1 MKKFVNFLKN
11 YKTMLLL
18 ILAMIIG
25 AVGGLIFKEDAMV
38 VKPLG
43 DLFLNLM
50 FVIIVPLVFLTISL
64 AVAKV
69 KHPKRLGK
77 IMVSTV
83 IIFLVTSVIAVGIGF
98 LSTYFVDL
106 VDKGDTTS
114 IKELFDGEVASDT
127 DLNFLERT
135 VQLISVDDF
144 TGLLSKE
151 NVIALLVCALIVG
164 FSMRM
169 SKEKAEPLLK
179 VMESMHSVVFNF
191 IKITMYYAPI
201 GIGCYFASYVG
212 SFGASI
218 ATGFLKTFIY
228 YALVALIYYIV
239 MYTLYAF
246 ISGGTK
252 AVKVW
257 WKNILPSTFTA
268 LATCSSAACIP
279 INIDS
284 AKKMN
289 VSEDVADTTISLATN
304 LHQDGSMIGS
314 VFKIMFLACLFGLNT
329 SDPGTIGQILVTAL
343 VASVLISAV
352 PIGGGTISEM
362 VIISMMGF
370 PVASLPVLTMV
381 ATVIDAP
388 ATALNAVGD
397 TSCSLL
403 VSRVVD
409 GKNWVTNNKTNIEKK
424 PKIFRISRGFERN
437 KKTVHDFYYILHI
450 YIVYFI

>member
-1 MKKFVNFLKN
+1 MEKVKKFLKN

-25 AVGGLIFKEDAMV
+25 AIAGLIFKEDAMV

-50 FVIIVPLVFLTISL
+50 FVIIVPLVFLTIAL

-83 IIFLVTSVIAVGIGF
+83 IIFLITSVIAVVIGF
-98 LSTYFVDL
+98 ATTYFVNL
-106 VDKGDTTS
+106 VDAGDSSS
-114 IKELFDGEVASDT
+114 IRELFDGEVSTDT

-144 TGLLSKE
+144 TGLLSKD
-151 NVIALLVCALIVG
+151 NVVALLVCALIVG
-164 FSMRM
+164 FAMRM
-169 SKEKAEPLLK
+169 SGEKAEPLLK
-179 VMESMHSVVFNF
+179 VMESAHSVVFNF

-218 ATGFLKTFIY
+218 AAGFLKTFVL
-228 YALVALIYYIV
+228 YALVALAYYVI
-239 MYTLYAF
+239 MYSLYAF
-246 ISGGTK
+246 ISGGRK
-252 AVKVW
+252 AVKAW
-257 WKNILPSTFTA
+257 WTNILPSTFTA

-289 VSEDVADTTISLATN
+289 VSEDVAETTISLATN

-329 SDPGTIGQILVTAL
+329 ADPGTIGQILITAL

-362 VIISMMGF
+362 VIISMMGY
-370 PVASLPVLTMV
+370 PVAALPVLTMV

-409 GKNWVTNNKTNIEKK
+409 GKDWVTANHEENNKVIEAEIKEK
-424 PKIFRISRGFERN
+424 PKKKTN
-437 KKTVHDFYYILHI
+437 KKK
-450 YIVYFI
+450 

>member
-1 MKKFVNFLKN
+1 MEKVKKFLKN

-25 AVGGLIFKEDAMV
+25 AIAGLIFKEDAMV

-50 FVIIVPLVFLTISL
+50 FVIIVPLVFLTIAL

-83 IIFLVTSVIAVGIGF
+83 IIFLITSVIAVVIGF
-98 LSTYFVDL
+98 ATTYFVDL
-106 VDKGDTTS
+106 VDAGDSSS
-114 IKELFDGEVASDT
+114 IKELFDGEVSTDT

-144 TGLLSKE
+144 TGLLSKD
-151 NVIALLVCALIVG
+151 NVVALLVCALIVG
-164 FSMRM
+164 FAMRM
-169 SKEKAEPLLK
+169 SGEKAEPLLK
-179 VMESMHSVVFNF
+179 VMESAHSVVFNF

-218 ATGFLKTFIY
+218 AAGFLKTFVL
-228 YALVALIYYIV
+228 YALVALAYYVI
-239 MYTLYAF
+239 MYSLYAF

-252 AVKVW
+252 GLKVW
-257 WKNILPSTFTA
+257 WTNILPSTFTA

-289 VSEDVADTTISLATN
+289 VSEDVAETTISLATN

-329 SDPGTIGQILVTAL
+329 ADPGTIGQILITAL

-362 VIISMMGF
+362 VIISMMGY
-370 PVASLPVLTMV
+370 PVAALPVLTMV

-409 GKNWVTNNKTNIEKK
+409 GKDWVTANHEENNKVIEAEIKEK
-424 PKIFRISRGFERN
+424 PKKKTN
-437 KKTVHDFYYILHI
+437 KKK
-450 YIVYFI
+450 

>member
-98 LSTYFVDL
+98 LSTYCVDL
-106 VDKGDTTS
+106 VDKGDTAS

-228 YALVALIYYIV
+228 YALIALIYYIV
-239 MYTLYAF
+239 IYTLYAF

-424 PKIFRISRGFERN
+424 PKNTR
-437 KKTVHDFYYILHI
+437 KKTEKK
-450 YIVYFI
+450 

>member
-83 IIFLVTSVIAVGIGF
+83 IIFLITSVIAVGIGF

-106 VDKGDTTS
+106 VDKGDTAS

-228 YALVALIYYIV
+228 YALIALIYYIV

-314 VFKIMFLACLFGLNT
+314 VFKIMFLACLFGLNI

-424 PKIFRISRGFERN
+424 PKKTR
-437 KKTVHDFYYILHI
+437 KKTEKK
-450 YIVYFI
+450 

>member
-98 LSTYFVDL
+98 LSTYCVDL
-106 VDKGDTTS
+106 VDKGDTAS

-314 VFKIMFLACLFGLNT
+314 VFKIMFLACLFGLNI

-424 PKIFRISRGFERN
+424 PKKTR
-437 KKTVHDFYYILHI
+437 KKTEKK
-450 YIVYFI
+450 

>member
-1 MKKFVNFLKN
+1 MTKVKSFLKN
-11 YKTMLLL
+11 YKTMIFLV
-18 ILAMIIG
+18 LAMIIG
-25 AVGGLIFKEDAMV
+25 AICGLIFKEDATI

-64 AVAKV
+64 AVAKI
-69 KHPKRLGK
+69 KQPKRLGK
-77 IMVSTV
+77 IMVTTV
-83 IIFLVTSVIAVGIGF
+83 IVFLITSVIAVGIGF

-106 VDKGDTTS
+106 VDKGDTLA
-114 IKELFDGEVASDT
+114 IKELFDGETSSDA

-151 NVIALLVCALIVG
+151 NVVALLVCALLVG

-169 SKEKAEPLLK
+169 SGEKATPLLR
-179 VMESMHSVVFNF
+179 VMESAHSVVFNF
-191 IKITMYYAPI
+191 IKLTMYYAPI

-212 SFGASI
+212 TFGASI
-218 ATGFLKTFIY
+218 AAGFLKVAIL
-228 YALVALIYYIV
+228 YAIVALAYYLIV
-239 MYTLYAF
+239 YSFYAF
-246 ISGGTK
+246 ISGGRK
-252 AVKVW
+252 ALNVW

-314 VFKIMFLACLFGLNT
+314 VFKIMFLVCLFGTNIA
-329 SDPGTIGQILVTAL
+329 DPGTIFQILLVAL

-362 VIISMMGF
+362 VIISMMGY
-370 PVASLPVLTMV
+370 PVAALPVLTMI

-388 ATALNAVGD
+388 ATTLNAVGD

-409 GKNWVTNNKTNIEKK
+409 GKDWVTMNHDDNIKDEIEK
-424 PKIFRISRGFERN
+424 
-437 KKTVHDFYYILHI
+437 
-450 YIVYFI
+450 

>member
-1 MKKFVNFLKN
+1 MKKFINFLKN
-11 YKTMLLL
+11 YKTMLIL

-25 AVGGLIFKEDAMV
+25 AIAGLVFKEDAMV

-43 DLFLNLM
+43 ELFLNLM
-50 FVIIVPLVFLTISL
+50 FVIIVPLVFLTITL

-83 IIFLVTSVIAVGIGF
+83 VIFLITSVIAVGIGF

-106 VDKGDTTS
+106 VDKGDTSS
-114 IKELFDGEVASDT
+114 IRELFDGEVANDT

-144 TGLLSKE
+144 TGLFSKD

-164 FSMRM
+164 FAARM
-169 SKEKAEPLLK
+169 SGEKAEPLIK
-179 VMESMHSVVFNF
+179 VMESAHSVVFNF

-218 ATGFLKTFIY
+218 ATGFLKTFIL
-228 YALVALIYYIV
+228 YAVVALAYYVI
-239 MYTLYAF
+239 MYSLYAF
-246 ISGGTK
+246 VSGGFK
-252 AVKVW
+252 GVKVW

-314 VFKIMFLACLFGLNT
+314 VFKIMFLACLFGLNI
-329 SDPGTIGQILVTAL
+329 SDPGTVGQILITAL
-343 VASVLISAV
+343 VASLLISAV

-370 PVASLPVLTMV
+370 PVAALPVLTMV

-403 VSRVVD
+403 VARCVD
-409 GKNWVTNNKTNIEKK
+409 GKDWVIKDHKANKSKAVKSKVKSKK
-424 PKIFRISRGFERN
+424 K
-437 KKTVHDFYYILHI
+437 
-450 YIVYFI
+450 

>member
-1 MKKFVNFLKN
+1 
-11 YKTMLLL
+11 MLLL

-25 AVGGLIFKEDAMV
+25 AIAGLIFKEDSMV

-50 FVIIVPLVFLTISL
+50 FVIIVPLVFLTIAL

-83 IIFLVTSVIAVGIGF
+83 IIFLITSVIAVVIGF
-98 LSTYFVDL
+98 ATTYFVDL
-106 VDKGDTTS
+106 VDAGDSSS
-114 IKELFDGEVASDT
+114 IRELFDGEVSTDT

-144 TGLLSKE
+144 TGLLSKD
-151 NVIALLVCALIVG
+151 NVVALLVCALIVG
-164 FSMRM
+164 FAMRM
-169 SKEKAEPLLK
+169 SGEKAEPLLK
-179 VMESMHSVVFNF
+179 VMESAHSVVFNF

-218 ATGFLKTFIY
+218 AAGFLKTFVL
-228 YALVALIYYIV
+228 YALVALSYYVI
-239 MYTLYAF
+239 MYSLYAF

-252 AVKVW
+252 GLKVW
-257 WKNILPSTFTA
+257 WTNILPSTFTA

-289 VSEDVADTTISLATN
+289 VSEDVAETTISLATN

-329 SDPGTIGQILVTAL
+329 ADPGTIGQILITAL

-362 VIISMMGF
+362 VIISMMGY
-370 PVASLPVLTMV
+370 PVAALPVLTMV

-409 GKNWVTNNKTNIEKK
+409 GKDWVTANHEENNKVIEAEIKEKLKK
-424 PKIFRISRGFERN
+424 KTN
-437 KKTVHDFYYILHI
+437 KKK
-450 YIVYFI
+450 

>member
-1 MKKFVNFLKN
+1 
-11 YKTMLLL
+11 MLLL

-25 AVGGLIFKEDAMV
+25 AIAGLIFKEDAMV

-50 FVIIVPLVFLTISL
+50 FVIIVPLVFLTIAL

-83 IIFLVTSVIAVGIGF
+83 IIFLITSVIAVVIGF
-98 LSTYFVDL
+98 ATTYFVDL
-106 VDKGDTTS
+106 VDVGDSSS
-114 IKELFDGEVASDT
+114 IKELFDGEVSTDT

-144 TGLLSKE
+144 TGLLSKD
-151 NVIALLVCALIVG
+151 NVVALLVCALIVG
-164 FSMRM
+164 FAMRM
-169 SKEKAEPLLK
+169 SGEKAEPLLK
-179 VMESMHSVVFNF
+179 VMESAHSVVFNF

-218 ATGFLKTFIY
+218 AAGFLKTFVL
-228 YALVALIYYIV
+228 YALVALAYYVI
-239 MYTLYAF
+239 MYSLYAF

-252 AVKVW
+252 GLKVW
-257 WKNILPSTFTA
+257 WTNILPSTFTA

-289 VSEDVADTTISLATN
+289 VSEDVAETTISLATN

-329 SDPGTIGQILVTAL
+329 ADPGTIGQILITAL

-362 VIISMMGF
+362 VIISMMGY
-370 PVASLPVLTMV
+370 PVAALPVLTMV

-409 GKNWVTNNKTNIEKK
+409 GKNWVTANHEENNKVIEADLKEKTKK
-424 PKIFRISRGFERN
+424 KTN
-437 KKTVHDFYYILHI
+437 KKK
-450 YIVYFI
+450 

>member
-1 MKKFVNFLKN
+1 MEKVKKFLKN

-25 AVGGLIFKEDAMV
+25 AIAGLIFKEDAMV

-50 FVIIVPLVFLTISL
+50 FVIIVPLVFLTIAL

-83 IIFLVTSVIAVGIGF
+83 IIFLITSVIAVVIGF
-98 LSTYFVDL
+98 ATTYFVDL
-106 VDKGDTTS
+106 VDVGDSSS
-114 IKELFDGEVASDT
+114 IKELFDGEVSTDT

-144 TGLLSKE
+144 TGLLSKD
-151 NVIALLVCALIVG
+151 NVVALLVCALIVG
-164 FSMRM
+164 FAMRM
-169 SKEKAEPLLK
+169 SGEKAEPLLK
-179 VMESMHSVVFNF
+179 VMESAHSVVFNF

-218 ATGFLKTFIY
+218 AAGFLKTFVL
-228 YALVALIYYIV
+228 YALVALAYYVI
-239 MYTLYAF
+239 MYSLYAF

-252 AVKVW
+252 GLKVW
-257 WKNILPSTFTA
+257 WTNILPSTFTA

-289 VSEDVADTTISLATN
+289 VSEDVAETTISLATN

-329 SDPGTIGQILVTAL
+329 ADPGTIGQILITAL

-362 VIISMMGF
+362 VIISMMGY
-370 PVASLPVLTMV
+370 PVAALPVLTMV

-409 GKNWVTNNKTNIEKK
+409 GKDWVTTNHEENNKVIEAEIKEKTKK
-424 PKIFRISRGFERN
+424 KTN
-437 KKTVHDFYYILHI
+437 KKK
-450 YIVYFI
+450 

>member
-1 MKKFVNFLKN
+1 MTKVKSFLKN

-25 AVGGLIFKEDAMV
+25 AVCGLIFKEDTMV

-83 IIFLVTSVIAVGIGF
+83 VVFLITSVIAVIIGF
-98 LSTYFVDL
+98 ASTYFVDL
-106 VDKGDTTS
+106 VNVGETSS

-151 NVIALLVCALIVG
+151 NVVALLVCALIVG
-164 FSMRM
+164 FAMRM
-169 SKEKAEPLLK
+169 SGEKAEPLLK
-179 VMESMHSVVFNF
+179 VMESAHSVVFNF

-201 GIGCYFASYVG
+201 GIGCYFAAYVG
-212 SFGASI
+212 SLGASI
-218 ATGFLKTFIY
+218 ATGFLKVAIL
-228 YALVALIYYIV
+228 YALVALAYYVIV
-239 MYTLYAF
+239 YSLYAF
-246 ISGGTK
+246 ISGGGK
-252 AVKVW
+252 GVKVW

-314 VFKIMFLACLFGLNT
+314 VFKIMFLVCLFGTNI
-329 SDPGTIGQILVTAL
+329 SNPGTIAQILVTAL

-362 VIISMMGF
+362 VIISMMGY
-370 PVASLPVLTMV
+370 PVAALPVLTMI

-388 ATALNAVGD
+388 ATMLNAVGD

-409 GKNWVTNNKTNIEKK
+409 GKDWVTE
-424 PKIFRISRGFERN
+424 SHDN
-437 KKTVHDFYYILHI
+437 KKVLEAEIKEKSKNRKKK
-450 YIVYFI
+450 

>member
-1 MKKFVNFLKN
+1 MEKVRKFLKN

-25 AVGGLIFKEDAMV
+25 AIAGLIFKEDAMA

-50 FVIIVPLVFLTISL
+50 FVIIVPLVFLTIAL

-83 IIFLVTSVIAVGIGF
+83 IIFLITSVIAVVIGF
-98 LSTYFVDL
+98 ATTYFVDL
-106 VDKGDTTS
+106 VDAGDSSS
-114 IKELFDGEVASDT
+114 IRELFDGEVSTDT

-144 TGLLSKE
+144 TGLLSKD
-151 NVIALLVCALIVG
+151 NVVALLVCALIVG
-164 FSMRM
+164 FAMRM
-169 SKEKAEPLLK
+169 SGEKAEPLLK
-179 VMESMHSVVFNF
+179 VMESAHSVVFNF

-218 ATGFLKTFIY
+218 AAGFLKTFVL
-228 YALVALIYYIV
+228 YALVALAYYVI
-239 MYTLYAF
+239 MYSLYAF
-246 ISGGTK
+246 ISGGRK
-252 AVKVW
+252 AVKAW
-257 WKNILPSTFTA
+257 WTNILPSTFTA

-289 VSEDVADTTISLATN
+289 VSEDVAETTISLATN

-329 SDPGTIGQILVTAL
+329 ADPGTIGQILITAL

-362 VIISMMGF
+362 VIISMIGY
-370 PVASLPVLTMV
+370 PVAALPVLTMV

-409 GKNWVTNNKTNIEKK
+409 GKDWVTANHEENNKVIEAEIEEK
-424 PKIFRISRGFERN
+424 PKKKTN
-437 KKTVHDFYYILHI
+437 KKK
-450 YIVYFI
+450 

>member
-1 MKKFVNFLKN
+1 MEKVKKFLKN

-25 AVGGLIFKEDAMV
+25 AIAGLIFKEDAMV

-50 FVIIVPLVFLTISL
+50 FVIIVPLVFLTIAL

-83 IIFLVTSVIAVGIGF
+83 IIFLITSVIAVVIGF
-98 LSTYFVDL
+98 ATTYFVDL
-106 VDKGDTTS
+106 VDAGDSSS
-114 IKELFDGEVASDT
+114 IRELFDGEVSTDT

-144 TGLLSKE
+144 TGLLSKD
-151 NVIALLVCALIVG
+151 NVVALLVCALIVG
-164 FSMRM
+164 FAMRM
-169 SKEKAEPLLK
+169 SGEKAEPLLK
-179 VMESMHSVVFNF
+179 VMESAHSVVFNF

-218 ATGFLKTFIY
+218 AAGFLKTFVL
-228 YALVALIYYIV
+228 YALVALAYYVI
-239 MYTLYAF
+239 MYSLYAF

-252 AVKVW
+252 GLKVW
-257 WKNILPSTFTA
+257 WTNILPSTFTA

-289 VSEDVADTTISLATN
+289 VSEDVAETTISLATN

-329 SDPGTIGQILVTAL
+329 ADPGTIGQILITAL

-362 VIISMMGF
+362 VIISMMGY
-370 PVASLPVLTMV
+370 PVAALPVLTMV

-409 GKNWVTNNKTNIEKK
+409 GKDWVTANHEENNKVIEAEIKEKLKK
-424 PKIFRISRGFERN
+424 KTN
-437 KKTVHDFYYILHI
+437 KKK
-450 YIVYFI
+450 

>member
-1 MKKFVNFLKN
+1 MSKFKNFLKN
-11 YKTMLLL
+11 YKTMIFLV
-18 ILAMIIG
+18 LAMIIG
-25 AVGGLIFKEDAMV
+25 AVCGLIFKEDAMV

-77 IMVSTV
+77 IMGTTV
-83 IIFLVTSVIAVGIGF
+83 VVFLITSIIAVGVGF

-106 VDKGDTTS
+106 VDKGDTS
-114 IKELFDGEVASDT
+114 AIKELFDGEAASDA

-151 NVIALLVCALIVG
+151 NVVALLVCALLVG
-164 FSMRM
+164 FAMRM
-169 SKEKAEPLLK
+169 SGEKGEPLLK
-179 VMESMHSVVFNF
+179 VMESAHSVVFNF

-201 GIGCYFASYVG
+201 GIGCYFAAYVG
-212 SFGASI
+212 SLGASI
-218 ATGFLKTFIY
+218 ATGFLKVAIL
-228 YALVALIYYIV
+228 YALVALAYYVIV
-239 MYTLYAF
+239 YSLYAF
-246 ISGGTK
+246 ISGGRK
-252 AVKVW
+252 GVEVW
-257 WKNILPSTFTA
+257 WKNVLPSTFTA

-314 VFKIMFLACLFGLNT
+314 VFKIMFLVCLFGTNI
-329 SDPGTIGQILVTAL
+329 SNPGTVAQILLVAL

-362 VIISMMGF
+362 VIISMMGY
-370 PVASLPVLTMV
+370 PVAALPVLTMI

-388 ATALNAVGD
+388 ATTLNAVGD

-409 GKNWVTNNKTNIEKK
+409 GKDWVTMNHDDNIKDEIEK
-424 PKIFRISRGFERN
+424 
-437 KKTVHDFYYILHI
+437 
-450 YIVYFI
+450 

>member
-1 MKKFVNFLKN
+1 MEKVRKFLKN

-25 AVGGLIFKEDAMV
+25 AIAGLIFKEDAMA

-50 FVIIVPLVFLTISL
+50 FVIIVPLVFLTIAL

-83 IIFLVTSVIAVGIGF
+83 IIFLITSVIAVVIGF
-98 LSTYFVDL
+98 ATTYFVDL
-106 VDKGDTTS
+106 VDAGDSSS
-114 IKELFDGEVASDT
+114 IRELFDGEVSTDT

-144 TGLLSKE
+144 TGLLSKD
-151 NVIALLVCALIVG
+151 NVVALLVCALIVG
-164 FSMRM
+164 FAMGM
-169 SKEKAEPLLK
+169 SGEKAEPLLK
-179 VMESMHSVVFNF
+179 VMESAHSVVFNF

-218 ATGFLKTFIY
+218 AAGFLKTFVL
-228 YALVALIYYIV
+228 YALVALAYYVI
-239 MYTLYAF
+239 MYSLYAF
-246 ISGGTK
+246 ISGGRK
-252 AVKVW
+252 AVKAW
-257 WKNILPSTFTA
+257 WTNILPSTFTA

-289 VSEDVADTTISLATN
+289 VSEDVAETTISLATN

-329 SDPGTIGQILVTAL
+329 ADPGTIGQILITAL

-362 VIISMMGF
+362 VIISMMGY
-370 PVASLPVLTMV
+370 PVAALPVLTMV

-409 GKNWVTNNKTNIEKK
+409 GKDWVTANHEENNKIIEAEIKEK
-424 PKIFRISRGFERN
+424 PKKKTN
-437 KKTVHDFYYILHI
+437 KKK
-450 YIVYFI
+450 

>member
-98 LSTYFVDL
+98 LSTYCVDL
-106 VDKGDTTS
+106 VDKGDTAS

-169 SKEKAEPLLK
+169 SGEKAEPLLK

-304 LHQDGSMIGS
+304 LHQDGSMIGG
-314 VFKIMFLACLFGLNT
+314 VFKIMFLACLFGLNI

-409 GKNWVTNNKTNIEKK
+409 GKNWVTNDKEIKKQKKNNI
-424 PKIFRISRGFERN
+424 
-437 KKTVHDFYYILHI
+437 
-450 YIVYFI
+450 

>member
-106 VDKGDTTS
+106 VDKGDTAS

-314 VFKIMFLACLFGLNT
+314 VFKIMLLACLFGLNT

-424 PKIFRISRGFERN
+424 PKNTR
-437 KKTVHDFYYILHI
+437 KKTEKK
-450 YIVYFI
+450 

>member
-1 MKKFVNFLKN
+1 MEKVKKFLKN

-25 AVGGLIFKEDAMV
+25 AIAGLIFKEDAMV

-50 FVIIVPLVFLTISL
+50 FVIIVPLVFLTIAL

-83 IIFLVTSVIAVGIGF
+83 IIFLITSVIAVVIGF
-98 LSTYFVDL
+98 ATTYFVDL
-106 VDKGDTTS
+106 VDAGDSSS
-114 IKELFDGEVASDT
+114 IRELFDGEVSTDT

-144 TGLLSKE
+144 TGLLSKD
-151 NVIALLVCALIVG
+151 NVVALLVCALIVG
-164 FSMRM
+164 FAMRM
-169 SKEKAEPLLK
+169 SGEKAEPLLK
-179 VMESMHSVVFNF
+179 VMESAHSVVFNF

-218 ATGFLKTFIY
+218 AAGFLKTFVL
-228 YALVALIYYIV
+228 YALVALAYYVI
-239 MYTLYAF
+239 MYSLYAF

-252 AVKVW
+252 GLKVW
-257 WKNILPSTFTA
+257 WTNILPSTFTA

-289 VSEDVADTTISLATN
+289 VSEDVAETTISLATN

-329 SDPGTIGQILVTAL
+329 ADPGTIGQILITAL

-362 VIISMMGF
+362 VIISMMGY
-370 PVASLPVLTMV
+370 PVAALPVLTMV

-409 GKNWVTNNKTNIEKK
+409 GKDWVTANHEENNKVIEADLKEKLKKKTNEKK
-424 PKIFRISRGFERN
+424 
-437 KKTVHDFYYILHI
+437 
-450 YIVYFI
+450 

>member
-1 MKKFVNFLKN
+1 MTKFKNFLKN
-11 YKTMLLL
+11 YKTMIFLV
-18 ILAMIIG
+18 LAMIIG
-25 AVGGLIFKEDAMV
+25 AICGLIFKEDATI

-64 AVAKV
+64 AVAKI
-69 KHPKRLGK
+69 KQPKRLGK
-77 IMVSTV
+77 IMVTTV
-83 IIFLVTSVIAVGIGF
+83 IVFLITSVIAVGIGF

-106 VDKGDTTS
+106 VDKGDTLA
-114 IKELFDGEVASDT
+114 IKELFDGETSSDA

-151 NVIALLVCALIVG
+151 NVVALLVCALLVG

-169 SKEKAEPLLK
+169 SGEKATPLLR
-179 VMESMHSVVFNF
+179 VMESAHSVVFNF
-191 IKITMYYAPI
+191 IKLTMYYAPI

-212 SFGASI
+212 TFGASI
-218 ATGFLKTFIY
+218 AAGFLKVAIL
-228 YALVALIYYIV
+228 YAIVALAYYLIV
-239 MYTLYAF
+239 YSFYAF
-246 ISGGTK
+246 ISGGRK
-252 AVKVW
+252 ALNVW

-314 VFKIMFLACLFGLNT
+314 VFKIMFLVCLFGTNIA
-329 SDPGTIGQILVTAL
+329 DPGTIFQILLVAL

-362 VIISMMGF
+362 VIISMMGY
-370 PVASLPVLTMV
+370 PVAALPVLTMI

-388 ATALNAVGD
+388 ATTLNAVGD

-409 GKNWVTNNKTNIEKK
+409 GKDWVTMNHDDNIKDEIEK
-424 PKIFRISRGFERN
+424 
-437 KKTVHDFYYILHI
+437 
-450 YIVYFI
+450 

>member
-1 MKKFVNFLKN
+1 MLGVLMTFAYNVSGGSFYMTKFKSFLKN
-11 YKTMLLL
+11 YKMMLLL
-18 ILAMIIG
+18 ILAMIVG
-25 AVGGLIFKEDAMV
+25 AIAGLIFKEDAMI

-43 DLFLNLM
+43 DLFLNML
-50 FVIIVPLVFLTISL
+50 FIIIVPLVFLTIAL
-64 AVAKV
+64 AVAKI

-77 IMVSTV
+77 IMGSTV
-83 IIFLVTSVIAVGIGF
+83 IIFLITSVIAVGIGF
-98 LSTYFVDL
+98 LSTYFTPL
-106 VDKGDTTS
+106 VDQGDTS
-114 IKELFDGEVASDT
+114 AIKELFDGEVASDT

-151 NVIALLVCALIVG
+151 NVVALLVCALIVG
-164 FSMRM
+164 FAMRM
-169 SKEKAEPLLK
+169 SGEKAEPLLK
-179 VMESMHSVVFNF
+179 VMESAHSVVFNF
-191 IKITMYYAPI
+191 IKIIMYYAPI
-201 GIGCYFASYVG
+201 GIACYFASYVG

-218 ATGFLKTFIY
+218 ATGFLKTAIW
-228 YALVALIYYIV
+228 YAVVALLYYVI

-246 ISGGTK
+246 LSGGMK

-257 WKNILPSTFTA
+257 WSNILPSTFTA

-289 VSEDVADTTISLATN
+289 VSEDVAETTISLATN

-314 VFKIMFLACLFGLNT
+314 VFKIMFLVCLFGTDVGNA
-329 SDPGTIGQILVTAL
+329 GTIGQILVTAL
-343 VASVLISAV
+343 VASLLISAV

-362 VIISMMGF
+362 VIISMMGY
-370 PVASLPVLTMV
+370 PVAALPVLTMI

-397 TSCSLL
+397 TSCALL

-409 GKNWVTNNKTNIEKK
+409 GKDWVTTNHEENIPEAKVTEKK
-424 PKIFRISRGFERN
+424 NR
-437 KKTVHDFYYILHI
+437 KKK
-450 YIVYFI
+450 

>member
-1 MKKFVNFLKN
+1 MIV
-11 YKTMLLL
+11 L

-25 AVGGLIFKEDAMV
+25 TIAGLIFKEDAEI

-50 FVIIVPLVFLTISL
+50 FVIIVPLIFLTISI

-69 KHPKRLGK
+69 KNPKRLGK
-77 IMVSTV
+77 IVATTA
-83 IIFLVTSVIAVGIGF
+83 IIFLVTSVIAVLIGF
-98 LSTYFVDL
+98 ICTKPINL
-106 VDKGDTTS
+106 VDKGDTKA
-114 IKELFDGEVASDT
+114 IKELFDGGVKNDVK
-127 DLNFLERT
+127 LNFLEST

-144 TGLLSKE
+144 TGLLSKQ
-151 NVIALLVCALIVG
+151 NVVALVVFALLIG

-169 SKEKAEPLLK
+169 SGKKAEPLLK
-179 VMESMHSVVFNF
+179 VMESAHSVVFNF
-191 IKITMYYAPI
+191 IKLTMYYAPI
-201 GIGCYFASYVG
+201 GIGCYFAAYVG
-212 SFGASI
+212 AFGSSI

-228 YALVALIYYIV
+228 YAIVAFGYYAI
-239 MYTLYAF
+239 MYSLYAF
-246 ISGGTK
+246 IAGG
-252 AVKVW
+252 VKGVKKW

-268 LATCSSAACIP
+268 LGTCSSAACIP

-289 VSEDVADTTISLATN
+289 ISEDVSETTISLATN

-329 SDPGTIGQILVTAL
+329 SDPSNIFQILLVSL

-362 VIISMMGF
+362 VIINMMGF
-370 PVASLPVLTMV
+370 PVAALPVLTMV

-388 ATALNAVGD
+388 ATMLNAVGD
-397 TSCSLL
+397 TSCALL
-403 VSRVVD
+403 VSRIVD
-409 GKNWVTNNKTNIEKK
+409 GKKWVK
-424 PKIFRISRGFERN
+424 
-437 KKTVHDFYYILHI
+437 
-450 YIVYFI
+450 

>member
-1 MKKFVNFLKN
+1 
-11 YKTMLLL
+11 MLLL

-25 AVGGLIFKEDAMV
+25 AVCGLIFKEDAMI

-77 IMVSTV
+77 IMGSTV
-83 IIFLVTSVIAVGIGF
+83 VVFLITSVIAVIIGF
-98 LSTYFVDL
+98 ASTYFVDL
-106 VDKGDTTS
+106 VNVGETSS

-151 NVIALLVCALIVG
+151 NVVALLVCALIVG
-164 FSMRM
+164 FAMRM
-169 SKEKAEPLLK
+169 SGEKAEPLLK
-179 VMESMHSVVFNF
+179 VMESAHSVVFNF

-201 GIGCYFASYVG
+201 GIGCYFAAYVG

-218 ATGFLKTFIY
+218 ATGFLKVAIL
-228 YALVALIYYIV
+228 YALVALAYYVIV
-239 MYTLYAF
+239 YSLYAF
-246 ISGGTK
+246 ISGGGK
-252 AVKVW
+252 GVKVW
-257 WKNILPSTFTA
+257 WKNVLPSTFTA

-314 VFKIMFLACLFGLNT
+314 VFKIMFLVCLFGTNI
-329 SDPGTIGQILVTAL
+329 SNPGTVAQILVTAL

-362 VIISMMGF
+362 VIISMMGY
-370 PVASLPVLTMV
+370 PVAALPVLTMI

-388 ATALNAVGD
+388 ATMLNAVGD

-403 VSRVVD
+403 VSRAID
-409 GKNWVTNNKTNIEKK
+409 GKDWVNKNHNVIEAEIKEK
-424 PKIFRISRGFERN
+424 SN
-437 KKTVHDFYYILHI
+437 KKK
-450 YIVYFI
+450 

>member
-1 MKKFVNFLKN
+1 MELFYIRGIHILDVFISLAYNVIGRRFYMTKFKNFLKN
-11 YKTMLLL
+11 YKTMIFLV
-18 ILAMIIG
+18 LAMIIG
-25 AVGGLIFKEDAMV
+25 AICGLIFKEDATI

-64 AVAKV
+64 AVAKI
-69 KHPKRLGK
+69 KQPKRLGK
-77 IMVSTV
+77 IMVTTV
-83 IIFLVTSVIAVGIGF
+83 IVFLITSVIAVGIGF

-106 VDKGDTTS
+106 VDKGDTLA
-114 IKELFDGEVASDT
+114 IKELFDGETSSDA

-151 NVIALLVCALIVG
+151 NVVALLVCALLVG

-169 SKEKAEPLLK
+169 SGEKATPLLR
-179 VMESMHSVVFNF
+179 VMESAHSVVFNF
-191 IKITMYYAPI
+191 IKLTMYYAPI

-212 SFGASI
+212 TFGASI
-218 ATGFLKTFIY
+218 AAGFLKVAIL
-228 YALVALIYYIV
+228 YAIVALAYYLIV
-239 MYTLYAF
+239 YSFYAF
-246 ISGGTK
+246 ISGGRK
-252 AVKVW
+252 ALNVW

-314 VFKIMFLACLFGLNT
+314 VFKIMFLVCLFGTNIA
-329 SDPGTIGQILVTAL
+329 DPGTIFQILLVAL

-362 VIISMMGF
+362 VIISMMGY
-370 PVASLPVLTMV
+370 PVAALPVLTMI

-388 ATALNAVGD
+388 ATTLNAVGD

-409 GKNWVTNNKTNIEKK
+409 GKDWVTMNHDDNIKDEIEK
-424 PKIFRISRGFERN
+424 
-437 KKTVHDFYYILHI
+437 
-450 YIVYFI
+450 

>member
-1 MKKFVNFLKN
+1 MEKVKRFLKN

-25 AVGGLIFKEDAMV
+25 AAAGLIFKEDAMI

-83 IIFLVTSVIAVGIGF
+83 VIFLITSVIAVVIGF

-106 VDKGDTTS
+106 VDQGDTS
-114 IKELFDGEVASDT
+114 AIKELFDGEVSADA

-151 NVIALLVCALIVG
+151 NVVALLVCALIVG

-169 SKEKAEPLLK
+169 SGEKAKPLLE
-179 VMESMHSVVFNF
+179 VMESAHSVVFNF

-212 SFGASI
+212 TFGASI
-218 ATGFLKTFIY
+218 ATGFLRTFIL
-228 YALVALIYYIV
+228 YALVALAYYVIIYS
-239 MYTLYAF
+239 LYAF

-257 WKNILPSTFTA
+257 WKNILPSTFTS

-279 INIDS
+279 VNIDS

-314 VFKIMFLACLFGLNT
+314 VFKIMFLACLFGTNI

-362 VIISMMGF
+362 VIISMMGY
-370 PVASLPVLTMV
+370 PVSALPVLTMI

-409 GKNWVTNNKTNIEKK
+409 GKNWVTANHEENSKVIETKVKEK
-424 PKIFRISRGFERN
+424 PK
-437 KKTVHDFYYILHI
+437 KKHSK
-450 YIVYFI
+450 

>member
-1 MKKFVNFLKN
+1 MTKVKNFLKN

-25 AVGGLIFKEDAMV
+25 AVCGLIFKEDTMV

-83 IIFLVTSVIAVGIGF
+83 VVFLITSVIAVIIGF
-98 LSTYFVDL
+98 ASTYFVDL
-106 VDKGDTTS
+106 VNVGETSS

-127 DLNFLERT
+127 DLNFLART

-151 NVIALLVCALIVG
+151 NVVALLVCALIVG
-164 FSMRM
+164 FAMRM
-169 SKEKAEPLLK
+169 SGEKAEPLLK
-179 VMESMHSVVFNF
+179 VMESAHSVVFNF

-201 GIGCYFASYVG
+201 GIGCYFAAYVG
-212 SFGASI
+212 SLGASI
-218 ATGFLKTFIY
+218 ATGFLKVAIL
-228 YALVALIYYIV
+228 YALVALAYYVIIYS
-239 MYTLYAF
+239 LYAF
-246 ISGGTK
+246 ISGGGK
-252 AVKVW
+252 GVKVW

-314 VFKIMFLACLFGLNT
+314 VFKIMFLVCLFGTNI
-329 SDPGTIGQILVTAL
+329 SNPGTVAQILVTAL

-362 VIISMMGF
+362 VIISMMGY
-370 PVASLPVLTMV
+370 PVAALPVLTMI

-388 ATALNAVGD
+388 ATMLNAVGD

-409 GKNWVTNNKTNIEKK
+409 GKDWVTE
-424 PKIFRISRGFERN
+424 SHDN
-437 KKTVHDFYYILHI
+437 KKVLEAEIKEKSKNRKKK
-450 YIVYFI
+450 

>member
-1 MKKFVNFLKN
+1 MEKVKKFLKN

-25 AVGGLIFKEDAMV
+25 AIAGLIFKEDAMV

-50 FVIIVPLVFLTISL
+50 FVIIVPLVFLTIAL

-83 IIFLVTSVIAVGIGF
+83 IIFLITSVIAVVIGF
-98 LSTYFVDL
+98 ATTYFVDL
-106 VDKGDTTS
+106 VDAGDSSS
-114 IKELFDGEVASDT
+114 IKELFDGEVSTDT

-144 TGLLSKE
+144 TGLLSKD
-151 NVIALLVCALIVG
+151 NVVALLVCALIVG
-164 FSMRM
+164 FAMRM
-169 SKEKAEPLLK
+169 SGEKAEPLLK
-179 VMESMHSVVFNF
+179 VMESAHSVVFNF

-218 ATGFLKTFIY
+218 AAGFLKTFVL
-228 YALVALIYYIV
+228 YALVALAYYVI
-239 MYTLYAF
+239 MYSLYAF

-252 AVKVW
+252 GLKVW
-257 WKNILPSTFTA
+257 WTNILPSTFTA

-289 VSEDVADTTISLATN
+289 VSEDVAETTISLATN

-329 SDPGTIGQILVTAL
+329 ADPGTIGQILITAL

-362 VIISMMGF
+362 VIISMMGY
-370 PVASLPVLTMV
+370 PVAALPVLTMV

-409 GKNWVTNNKTNIEKK
+409 GKDWVTANHEENNKVIEAEIKEKLKK
-424 PKIFRISRGFERN
+424 KTN
-437 KKTVHDFYYILHI
+437 KKK
-450 YIVYFI
+450 